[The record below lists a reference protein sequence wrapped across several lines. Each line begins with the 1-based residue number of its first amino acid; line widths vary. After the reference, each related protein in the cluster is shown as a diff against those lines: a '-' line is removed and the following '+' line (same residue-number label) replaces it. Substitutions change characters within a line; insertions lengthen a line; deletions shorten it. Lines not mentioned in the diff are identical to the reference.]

1 MHGDSHMFCGSAP
14 HKPRE
19 EHIRSV
25 NCDKS
30 LRCARFSQ
38 RKLIT
43 SGKGEI
49 NVLLGLPISTF
60 FWIIGVWIIA
70 AVTAVIYGFTYR
82 NNDDWWTLEDLFAK
96 LKRNR
101 GR

>member
-1 MHGDSHMFCGSAP
+1 M
-14 HKPRE
+14 
-19 EHIRSV
+19 
-25 NCDKS
+25 
-30 LRCARFSQ
+30 
-38 RKLIT
+38 
-43 SGKGEI
+43 
-49 NVLLGLPISTF
+49 LLGLPISTF